1 MAWRNNFTK
10 IFINRR
16 VGRCRLRSCL
26 DWLITIS
33 GSFHNFLEP
42 TLKQPESFSVR
53 KHKRAVS
60 QWGDLKAV
68 ILISSEAL
76 SECQIREMIEPDR
89 EVEKIKL
96 PDNADSKQF
105 FAEIRF
111 TSAENALK
119 FYQNSFENPK
129 KGIRV
134 EPAQNKMET
143 ARHLTSEETEKMIE
157 SGELIVGILR

>member
-1 MAWRNNFTK
+1 M
-10 IFINRR
+10 
-16 VGRCRLRSCL
+16 
-26 DWLITIS
+26 
-33 GSFHNFLEP
+33 
-42 TLKQPESFSVR
+42 KQPESFSVR

-76 SECQIREMIEPDR
+76 SESQIREMIEPDR

-96 PDNADSKQF
+96 PENSDSKQF

-143 ARHLTSEETEKMIE
+143 AKHLTSEETEKMIE
-157 SGELIVGILR
+157 SGELVVGILR

>member
-1 MAWRNNFTK
+1 
-10 IFINRR
+10 
-16 VGRCRLRSCL
+16 
-26 DWLITIS
+26 
-33 GSFHNFLEP
+33 
-42 TLKQPESFSVR
+42 
-53 KHKRAVS
+53 
-60 QWGDLKAV
+60 
-68 ILISSEAL
+68 
-76 SECQIREMIEPDR
+76 MIEPDR

-96 PDNADSKQF
+96 PENSDSKQF

-119 FYQNSFENPK
+119 FYQSSFENPT

-143 ARHLTSEETEKMIE
+143 AKHLTSEETEKMIE